1 MGMFSY
7 IKCKKELPLTDELKN
22 LSAKWNEL
30 QYQTKDLD
38 NCLETYIISED
49 GELLEEVIEYEYT
62 YFTKEERNNN
72 KNIRPWDIIKDEKII
87 KQETKKIDFHGKIT
101 FYETFDLNDQESVWV
116 DFDAYFIYG
125 KLDKI
130 ELSKV
135 KKHENRKI
143 KMDEYWKT
151 YESKQNS
158 LSYKLKKYSGWFWLW
173 KKIGIISYEISKFF
187 ASINHFIIKYI
198 R

>member
-7 IKCKKELPLTDELKN
+7 IKCKKELPLTDELKG
-22 LSAKWNEL
+22 LSVKWDEL

-62 YFTKEERNNN
+62 YYTEEE
-72 KNIRPWDIIKDEKII
+72 KKQKDHKPWNIVKDQKIV
-87 KQETKKIDFHGKIT
+87 KQETKKVDFHGKIT
-101 FYETFDLNDQESVWV
+101 FYETLDFSDEESVWV
-116 DFDAYFIYG
+116 DFDAYFVYG
-125 KLDKI
+125 KLDKL
-130 ELSKV
+130 ELAKV
-135 KKHENRKI
+135 EKYENRKI

-158 LSYKLKKYSGWFWLW
+158 FSYKFRKYSGWFWLW
-173 KKIGIISYEISKFF
+173 KKIEKICYSLCKFLDSIRYYIIRDIL
-187 ASINHFIIKYI
+187 
-198 R
+198 

>member
-7 IKCKKELPLTDELKN
+7 IKCKKELPLTDELKG
-22 LSAKWNEL
+22 LSVKWDET
-30 QYQTKDLD
+30 QFQTKDLD

-62 YFTKEERNNN
+62 YYTEEEKKQ
-72 KNIRPWDIIKDEKII
+72 KNHKPWNIVKDQKIV
-87 KQETKKIDFHGKIT
+87 KQETNKVDFHGKIT
-101 FYETFDLNDQESVWV
+101 FYETLDLNDQESVWV

-125 KLDKI
+125 KLDKL
-130 ELSKV
+130 ELAKAE
-135 KKHENRKI
+135 KYENRKI

-158 LSYKLKKYSGWFWLW
+158 LSYKLRKYSGWFWIW
-173 KKIGIISYEISKFF
+173 NKIEKTCYLLSRFFDSIRYII
-187 ASINHFIIKYI
+187 I
-198 R
+198 RNIR

>member
-22 LSAKWNEL
+22 LSVKWDEL

-62 YFTKEERNNN
+62 YYTEEE
-72 KNIRPWDIIKDEKII
+72 KKQKDHKPWNIVKDQKIV
-87 KQETKKIDFHGKIT
+87 KQETKKVDFHGKIT
-101 FYETFDLNDQESVWV
+101 FYETLDFSDEESIWV
-116 DFDAYFIYG
+116 DFDAYFVYG
-125 KLDKI
+125 KLDKL
-130 ELSKV
+130 ELAKV
-135 KKHENRKI
+135 EKYENRKV

-151 YESKQNS
+151 YENKKNS
-158 LSYKLKKYSGWFWLW
+158 FSYKLKKYSGWFWVW
-173 KKIGIISYEISKFF
+173 KKIEKSCYSMSRFF
-187 ASINHFIIKYI
+187 DTIRYFIIRNI
-198 R
+198 L

>member
-22 LSAKWNEL
+22 LSVKWDEL

-49 GELLEEVIEYEYT
+49 GELLEEVMEYEYT
-62 YFTKEERNNN
+62 YYTEEEKKR
-72 KNIRPWDIIKDEKII
+72 KDHKPWNIVKDQKVV
-87 KQETKKIDFHGKIT
+87 KQETKKVDFHGKIT
-101 FYETFDLNDQESVWV
+101 FYETLDLNDQESIWV
-116 DFDAYFIYG
+116 DFDAYFVYG

-130 ELSKV
+130 ELAKV
-135 KKHENRKI
+135 EKYENRKV

-158 LSYKLKKYSGWFWLW
+158 FSYKLRKYSGWFWSW
-173 KKIGIISYEISKFF
+173 KKVEKFCYSLSRLID
-187 ASINHFIIKYI
+187 SIRYFIIRNI
-198 R
+198 L

>member
-7 IKCKKELPLTDELKN
+7 IKCKKELPLTDELKG
-22 LSAKWNEL
+22 LSVKWCET
-30 QYQTKDLD
+30 QFQTKDMD

-62 YFTKEERNNN
+62 YYTEEE
-72 KNIRPWDIIKDEKII
+72 KKQKDHKTWSIIKDQKIV
-87 KQETKKIDFHGKIT
+87 KQETKKVDFHGKIT
-101 FYETFDLNDQESVWV
+101 FYETFDLNDQESIWV
-116 DFDAYFIYG
+116 DFDAYFVYG
-125 KLDKI
+125 KLDK
-130 ELSKV
+130 LQLAKV
-135 KKHENRKI
+135 EKYENRKI

-158 LSYKLKKYSGWFWLW
+158 LPYKLKKYSGWFWLW
-173 KKIGIISYEISKFF
+173 KKIEKICYSLSRFFDIIRY
-187 ASINHFIIKYI
+187 FIIRNI

>member
-22 LSAKWNEL
+22 LSVKWDEL
-30 QYQTKDLD
+30 NYQTKDLD

-62 YFTKEERNNN
+62 YYTEEE
-72 KNIRPWDIIKDEKII
+72 KKQKDHRPWNIVKDQKII
-87 KQETKKIDFHGKIT
+87 KQETKKVDFHGKIT
-101 FYETFDLNDQESVWV
+101 FYETFDITDEQSVWV

-130 ELSKV
+130 ELAKIE
-135 KKHENRKI
+135 KYKNRKNETN
-143 KMDEYWKT
+143 EYLKD
-151 YESKQNS
+151 YENKQKS
-158 LSYKLKKYSGWFWLW
+158 FSYKFKKYSGWFWFL
-173 KKIGIISYEISKFF
+173 KKVERSCYSISSFF
-187 ASINHFIIKYI
+187 DKIRYFIIRNIK
-198 R
+198 